1 MTTDPWR
8 SESQVEKSPPDS
20 KNFHVILHLPHFYFS
35 SPFMGY
41 RRECK
46 DTQICREKGE
56 REEINGYS
64 VSGWWIT
71 HGLPQKRERENPK
84 DTPIPKMGHIN
95 IIVVYADTLHLA
107 TKLICYIIRIICRK
121 VYYSW
126 RFNING
132 LCLSRNIFRLF
143 KKEGSML
150 FQIQYRIPDATP
162 V

>member
-1 MTTDPWR
+1 MFYFIFVQLGKLEGQSNTTTYFWMTTDPWR

-71 HGLPQKRERENPK
+71 HGLPQKREREPK
-84 DTPIPKMGHIN
+84 RYPHSKNGSYQHHCCLCRYFAFSNQTDMLHYTHNLPKS
-95 IIVVYADTLHLA
+95 VL
-107 TKLICYIIRIICRK
+107 
-121 VYYSW
+121 
-126 RFNING
+126 
-132 LCLSRNIFRLF
+132 
-143 KKEGSML
+143 
-150 FQIQYRIPDATP
+150 
-162 V
+162 